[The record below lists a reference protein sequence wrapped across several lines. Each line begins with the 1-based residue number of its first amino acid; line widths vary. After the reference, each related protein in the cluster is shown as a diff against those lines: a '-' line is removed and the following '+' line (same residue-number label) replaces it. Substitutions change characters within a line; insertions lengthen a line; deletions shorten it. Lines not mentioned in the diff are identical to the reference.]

1 MSVFPPIQRLLQQ
14 PEQPEVS
21 DPEAAVLAEL
31 ERVGLARRLRPGS
44 KVAVAVGS
52 RGIANLVPIVQAV
65 IKGVHQAG
73 GQPFVVAA
81 MGSHGGATPE
91 GQRALLAELGI
102 TEQTVG
108 VPIKTDM
115 DARQIGTNEFGLPVY
130 WDANALAADAVIT
143 VSRIKPH
150 TDFRGR
156 FESGIVKMLVVGLGK
171 RTGASL
177 IHQYGARGLRTMLE
191 ASAKVIL
198 DRTPFLL
205 GIALVEN
212 FYDRTALIRAV
223 PKEELLET
231 EPGLLEQARQLMAT
245 LPFEELD
252 VLVIGELGKNYSGCG
267 IDPNVI
273 GRMYIAGEPEF
284 DRPRIARIVVL
295 DLAPESH
302 GNGTGVGLADF
313 VTDRLVRS
321 IDRQPTEVNAMVST
335 FVERARLPLSL
346 ENDRAAIEAALQTC
360 WQPDRSKVRLA
371 IIPNTLQLAEIWA
384 SPAACDQPLPPYV
397 KRQPG
402 SRMIPFDDD
411 GNLKQE
417 ELFPNSWRAYRAKG
431 ILLTAAH

>member
-1 MSVFPPIQRLLQQ
+1 MSTVLPIQRLLQE

-31 ERVGLARRLRPGS
+31 ERVGLAQRLRPGAS
-44 KVAVAVGS
+44 VAVAVGS

-65 IKGVHQAG
+65 IKAVRQAG

-102 TEQTVG
+102 TEQAVG

-115 DARQIGTNEFGLPVY
+115 DARRIGTNEFGLPVY
-130 WDANALAADAVIT
+130 WDCNALAADAVIT

-171 RTGASL
+171 RLGAES
-177 IHQYGARGLRTMLE
+177 IHRYGARGLRTMLE
-191 ASAKVIL
+191 ASARVVLEK
-198 DRTPFLL
+198 TPFLL
-205 GIALVEN
+205 GVAIVEN
-212 FYDRTALIRAV
+212 FYDQTALIRAV
-223 PKEELLET
+223 PREELLAE
-231 EPGLLEQARQLMAT
+231 EPKLLEQARQLMAT
-245 LPFEELD
+245 LPFDELD

-313 VTDRLVRS
+313 ITERLRRA
-321 IDRQPTEVNAMVST
+321 IDRRPTEVNAMVST
-335 FVERARLPLSL
+335 FVERARVPLAF

-371 IIPNTLQLAEIWA
+371 IIPNTLQLRELWA
-384 SPAACDQPLPPYV
+384 TPAACQQPLPPYV
-397 KRQPG
+397 RIEPDC
-402 SRMIPFDDD
+402 RPIPFDDN
-411 GNLKQE
+411 GNLRQE
-417 ELFPNSWRAYRAKG
+417 ELFPHSWRSYRAKG